1 VLVYATMDQRMGL
14 DAVEA
19 HARRVEALGY
29 DGLCVPDA
37 VHDGLLLCHAA
48 LRVTQRLHT
57 ATSVLVAFPRSP
69 MLVAIA
75 AWDLAAASRGR
86 FELGLGTQV
95 RGNIERRYSTPWT
108 APVARMRE
116 YVRAL
121 REIFRVFQS
130 GDGGAPLAFQGEHYR
145 FTRLQPFFNP
155 GPIEH
160 PQIPIFLGAVGPR
173 MTELAGE
180 VADGMMT
187 HPTNSA
193 PRYLREATRPALAA
207 GAKREGRD
215 VERLELLAGG
225 FIATGRDDAAVARE
239 REHARELL
247 TFLYSTPAYWPTL
260 ELFGWR
266 EVGERLHRLTR
277 EGKWGE
283 MAGAVSDEMLD
294 ALVPAAP
301 YGEIAAV
308 VREWYGG
315 LATRIN
321 FPLPADPADDAL
333 AAHAIAE
340 LRE

>member
-1 VLVYATMDQRMGL
+1 MDQHMGL
-14 DAVEA
+14 DAA
-19 HARRVEALGY
+19 PDHARRVEALGY

-37 VHDGLLLCHAA
+37 VHDGLLLCHEA
-48 LRVTQRLHT
+48 LRVTERLHT

-95 RGNIERRYSTPWT
+95 RGNVERRYSTPWT

-116 YVRAL
+116 YALSL
-121 REIFRVFQS
+121 REIWRSFQS
-130 GDGGAPLAFQGEHYR
+130 GDGGAPLAFEGEHYR

-155 GPIEH
+155 GPIAH
-160 PQIPIFLGAVGPR
+160 PEIPIFLGAVGPK
-173 MTELAGE
+173 MTALVGE
-180 VADGMMT
+180 VGDGLMT

-207 GAKREGRD
+207 GASRAARD
-215 VERLELLAGG
+215 AHRIELLAGG
-225 FIATGRDDAAVARE
+225 LIATGRDAAAVARE
-239 REHARELL
+239 GERARELL

-266 EVGERLHRLTR
+266 AIGERLHQLTR

-283 MAGAVSDEMLD
+283 MAGAISDEMLD

-308 VREWYGG
+308 VREAYGG
-315 LATRIN
+315 LAARIN
-321 FPLPADPADDAL
+321 FPLPADRADD
-333 AAHAIAE
+333 
-340 LRE
+340 

>member
-1 VLVYATMDQRMGL
+1 MRVYATMDQRMGL
-14 DAVEA
+14 DAVED
-19 HARRVEALGY
+19 HAQRVESLGY

-48 LRVTQRLHT
+48 LRVTTRLHT

-69 MLVAIA
+69 MLIAIA
-75 AWDLAAASRGR
+75 AWDLASASGGR

-95 RGNIERRYSTPWT
+95 RGNIERRYSTPWS

-116 YVRAL
+116 YVRSL
-121 REIFRVFQS
+121 REIWRSFQT
-130 GDGGAPLAFQGEHYR
+130 GAPLAFEGEHYR

-155 GPIEH
+155 GPIAH
-160 PQIPIFLGAVGPR
+160 PEIPIFLGAVGPK

-193 PRYLREATRPALAA
+193 PRYLREATRPALAT
-207 GAKREGRD
+207 GAKRAARD
-215 VERLELLAGG
+215 PHRLELLAGG
-225 FIATGRDDAAVARE
+225 LIATGRDAAAVARE

-283 MAGAVSDEMLD
+283 MAGAISDEMLD
-294 ALVPAAP
+294 ALVPAGP
-301 YGEIAAV
+301 YAKIAEV
-308 VREWYGG
+308 VLDWYGG

-321 FPLPADPADDAL
+321 FPLPTDPADDAL
-333 AAHAIAE
+333 AARAIAE
-340 LRE
+340 LRAS